1 MKTATLALIVRD
13 GKVLL
18 GEKKRGAEI
27 GSGTLNGPGG
37 KAEGEETLEECV
49 IRETR
54 EEFGIELDPAAL
66 EKTARVVFYAGGE
79 PDFDVHVFRARRFS
93 GEPRETAEMWE
104 PAWHP
109 ADALPFERMLESD
122 REWFARAAA
131 GERFTAYARYRERAK
146 GYEGIEFLPPDFV

>member
-37 KAEGEETLEECV
+37 KAEEGETLEQCV

-54 EEFGIELDPAAL
+54 EEFGIELDPAQV
-66 EKTARVVFYAGGE
+66 EKAAHIIFHAGGE
-79 PDFDVHVFRARRFS
+79 PDFDVHVFMARGFS
-93 GEPRETAEMWE
+93 GEPRETAEMWTPE
-104 PAWHP
+104 WHA
-109 ADALPFERMLESD
+109 ADALPFARMLEAD

-131 GERFTAYARYRERAK
+131 GERFAAHARYRERAK
-146 GYEGIEFLPPDFV
+146 GYEGIEFLPPDW